1 LEGFFDLGQLTIPTG
16 QTAAQYQLAVEA
28 LDPAWSMGVEPYG
41 PKQVTPSGAFAPIVV
56 TVTNGSNASR
66 TS

>member
-28 LDPAWSMGVEPYG
+28 LDPAWSMAVEPYG
-41 PKQVTPSGAFAPIVV
+41 PKQVTPSARSLPIVV
-56 TVTNGSNASR
+56 TSANGRMPSR